1 MEWRCEWCGE
11 PQSANDPPC
20 PNCGHG
26 TFEEV
31 DDPTDDQQDVTT
43 SVWVCTSCGREHPK
57 HSPPCSRCGN
67 MEFEHRERDLEA
79 IEAELDVGGY
89 LDVASPRYLV
99 GFIIAAVAIA
109 VLALGVAGVIDLP
122 GAGGEVPSVADVP
135 GNDTIVDGYEL
146 DVVED
151 AYVAE
156 LNARRAE
163 GGQPRLERASALD
176 TVARYANRRRVAEVY
191 EDREPVAGDELAQV
205 ANPDCGDTIQW
216 QKTDVALDRQ
226 DDGSLADVDSPTD
239 LAAMLVDAM
248 ERRDGLPQSSNDA
261 VGVDVHVGPDGRLF
275 VTQMSCPT

>member
-20 PNCGHG
+20 PHCGHG
-26 TFEEV
+26 TYEQV
-31 DDPTDDQQDVTT
+31 DDPADGGPDVDTT
-43 SVWVCTSCGREHPK
+43 VWVCTSCGREHPK

-67 MEFEHRERDLEA
+67 MELEHREQDLEA

-89 LDVASPRYLV
+89 LDVASPTYLV
-99 GFIIAAVAIA
+99 GFVVAGLAIA

-135 GNDTIVDGYEL
+135 GNETAVNGYDLDTVEEAYIV
-146 DVVED
+146 
-151 AYVAE
+151 E
-156 LNARRAE
+156 LNGRRAE
-163 GGQPRLERASALD
+163 VGEARLERAPALD

-191 EDREPVAGDELAQV
+191 EEREPVTGDELAQV

-216 QKTDVALDRQ
+216 QATDVALDRQ
-226 DDGSLADVDSPTD
+226 DDGSLAGVDSPTD
-239 LAAMLVDAM
+239 LAARLVDAM
-248 ERRDGLPQSSNDA
+248 DRRDGLPQSANDA